1 MEERETLMTITLE
14 RQSEVDEHE
23 LVLKRLKEENESKK
37 AWRLVGDVL
46 VERTVAEMVPELTKQ
61 RDNLAAVT
69 KNFKEQLEAKS
80 KEVAAY
86 QEKYNIRIKGQGGN
100 GGAGAA
106 SNAEKSGQ
114 GVLVTGS

>member
-1 MEERETLMTITLE
+1 MEERETLMTVTLE
-14 RQSEVDEHE
+14 RQSEVDEHD
-23 LVLKRLKEENESKK
+23 LVLRRLQEEDDSKK

-46 VERTVAEMVPELTKQ
+46 VERTVKEMVPELTKQ

-100 GGAGAA
+100 GGPGA
-106 SNAEKSGQ
+106 SGNQEKSGQ
-114 GVLVTGS
+114 GVLVSGS

>member
-1 MEERETLMTITLE
+1 MSVTLE
-14 RQSEVDEHE
+14 RQSEVDEHD
-23 LVLKRLKEENESKK
+23 LVLKRLKEENDSKK

-61 RDNLAAVT
+61 RDNLAAVA
-69 KNFKEQLEAKS
+69 KNFKDQLEAKS

-100 GGAGAA
+100 GSAGGA
-106 SNAEKSGQ
+106 SNGADKSSQQ
-114 GVLVTGS
+114 GVLVSGS

>member
-1 MEERETLMTITLE
+1 MTITLE

-100 GGAGAA
+100 GGAGVA
-106 SNAEKSGQ
+106 SSGEKSGQ
-114 GVLVTGS
+114 GVLVSGS